1 MKNSEKLK
9 KLIDKLPAVEPSKL
23 NLDICF
29 YATDETMRMG
39 TLYTPSFKLKDFDQI
54 RLYFET
60 KPHAVVL
67 NSDGSKGDIAYEIKK
82 E

>member
-9 KLIDKLPAVEPSKL
+9 KLIDKLPAVEVSKL

-29 YATDETMRMG
+29 YATNETMRIA
-39 TLYTPSFKLKDFDQI
+39 TLNTESFKLKDFDQI
-54 RLYFET
+54 RLHFENR
-60 KPHAVVL
+60 PHGVL
-67 NSDGSKGDIAYEIKK
+67 ANADGTRGEIAYEIKK